1 MEDTEEEL
9 HKSKSLLDN
18 VSIQKTPIPKCCYNK
33 QIAIHFLLITALC
46 LGYGIYGWMISYTS
60 PTEKELLTI
69 GIFDTLT
76 FSIFSSLTL
85 FGVSSFITSPF
96 AKRWSCKFVMI
107 VSTLSGGA
115 GWLLI
120 IVAND
125 VYSMIAGR
133 LLTGLHVGTCMGLS
147 MIFIGEISNEEQVK
161 VYAALVITP
170 SAVALIF
177 LYLFSVFLS
186 FRWLGVVAMAAVLL
200 QAVLLMLC
208 PQSPTWLVYVGL
220 DSRARDTLL
229 AIHGETFDAEGE
241 IDRIK
246 TNLRVSNAQ
255 SVIASIRDLLRWK
268 TLRPILIVCALQ
280 AFKGCSGQPI
290 YYSYAASLFSKT
302 PINPD
307 IAALPYPIL
316 LSVGCLISVLLAK
329 RVTRKKLLISTTAM
343 QAVANFSFFLYFSL
357 DGYFGDCADM
367 STSISCV
374 MLSIWPMLSI
384 SVYSLFYNVGWGTI
398 AWTVYTDSF
407 DPNYKEISA
416 GLVTLSYAV
425 LLTGLV
431 FVFPS
436 FIEMFGDWPFFLL
449 LSIECLVGIVFIYFV
464 F

>member
-1 MEDTEEEL
+1 MVEVNFQCCISYKSVSYEKWL
-9 HKSKSLLDN
+9 HKFVPL
-18 VSIQKTPIPKCCYNK
+18 
-33 QIAIHFLLITALC
+33 IALS
-46 LGYGIYGWMISYTS
+46 LGYCSYGWMVCYTS
-60 PTEKELLTI
+60 PTEEELLTI

-147 MIFIGEISNEEQVK
+147 MIYLGEISNEKQLK
-161 VYAALVITP
+161 VYAAFLLLPASV
-170 SAVALIF
+170 VLIF
-177 LYLFSVFLS
+177 LYLFAVVLS

-246 TNLRVSNAQ
+246 SNLRVSNAQ

-384 SVYSLFYNVGWGTI
+384 SVYSLFYTMGWGTI
-398 AWTVYTDSF
+398 SWTIYADCF
-407 DPNYKEISA
+407 EPNHKEISA
-416 GLVTLSYAV
+416 GVVTLSYTV
-425 LLTGLV
+425 IQTTV
-431 FVFPS
+431 I
-436 FIEMFGDWPFFLL
+436 FIYPNVIELFGEWIIFFLMAL
-449 LSIECLVGIVFIYFV
+449 ECLAAACFEYFA